1 MQYKWAQD
9 PQGQFVDGHEWEDI
23 VTYLQQVFLPC
34 WEKLEHTMH
43 KWGDADLEELA
54 HGPEMCHTFIWNHD
68 KLTYYANNWCK
79 ICWVHW
85 GKQAILY
92 AKGEGV
98 TLMVVDFVSANYGW
112 LHSPVVSQQAW
123 VLFKAGKAWEGN
135 FTNNDIHQG
144 PIRKPCFC
152 F

>member
-43 KWGDADLEELA
+43 KWGDADLEKLP
-54 HGPEMCHTFIWNHD
+54 HGHEMCHMVVWHHD
-68 KLTYYANNWCK
+68 EATYNANDWHM

-85 GKQAILY
+85 GEQAVPY
-92 AKGEGV
+92 AKGEGLS
-98 TLMVVDFVSANYGW
+98 LMVVLPRWKPAGIQ
-112 LHSPVVSQQAW
+112 SQEGPGR
-123 VLFKAGKAWEGN
+123 LF
-135 FTNNDIHQG
+135 HQQLY
-144 PIRKPCFC
+144 PPEQLSVRKPCFC